1 MSKQQFEERRK
12 LCMGLFKRK
21 GRLSFESRKRKYARE
36 IRTKVET
43 KKNGKPYR
51 DKNGKTI
58 PLSDTQLS
66 FRSGYFTAIRDMFR
80 SQRKQ
85 KNQKQNVKTNNPKMN
100 TYEFEVADRF
110 GFINIWKVKGKNRED
125 AFERL
130 KKEME
135 KSVR

>member
-1 MSKQQFEERRK
+1 
-12 LCMGLFKRK
+12 MGLFKRK

-36 IRTKVET
+36 IRMKVET
-43 KKNGKPYR
+43 RKNGKPYR

-85 KNQKQNVKTNNPKMN
+85 KQNAKTNNPKMN
-100 TYEFEVADRF
+100 TYEFEVADKF
-110 GFINIWKVKGKNRED
+110 GFIHIRKVKGKNRED
-125 AFERL
+125 AAARL